1 MKIFDCFPFFN
12 ELDQLEF
19 RLKFLD
25 KHVDHFVIAESN
37 LTHSGHTK
45 PYYFGE
51 SRDRFKRWE
60 DKIIY
65 IRVQQSRDGLVFEEQ
80 KSYDPSSASW
90 KLEFEQRNALLEAA
104 SYMEDTDMVLLGDL
118 DEVPFPP
125 AIKKAVNT
133 RKPVAFSLL
142 FHVHYLNCQHAKEL
156 RWWQGCIAATAKQ
169 FREISP
175 QGLRDNR
182 DVYPS
187 LPDAGWHFSYMGG
200 PERIRQKL
208 LAFAHTEYSGEEF
221 SNEARLA
228 FYIKN
233 LPVPLIAT
241 RPLDEAISSAGGVA
255 FEALNEGLMLK
266 QLPGFFCA
274 GEMLD
279 WEAPTGGYLLTACF
293 ASGRWAGASIQTWL
307 SGAIK

>member
-221 SNEARLA
+221 SNEEHIIDAVSGGKDLLNREGFA
-228 FYIKN
+228 IKY
-233 LPVPLIAT
+233 VPLNYY
-241 RPLDEAISSAGGVA
+241 PL
-255 FEALNEGLMLK
+255 ALQRIMK
-266 QLPGFFCA
+266 QYPQ
-274 GEMLD
+274 
-279 WEAPTGGYLLTACF
+279 LLSVEKTHP
-293 ASGRWAGASIQTWL
+293 L
-307 SGAIK
+307 SGLYYTLRRIIRGKY